1 MLINRIHVICSFFI
15 FVLDI
20 NECLTG
26 SHDCSNN
33 AECVNLDGTFQ
44 CKCNAGFTGDGHLCH
59 GNCLFIYIYIY
70 VYIPRHAYATTPQ
83 TNPQSI

>member
-1 MLINRIHVICSFFI
+1 MLYVHSLFLF
-15 FVLDI
+15 LDI
-20 NECLTG
+20 NECFTG

-33 AECVNLDGTFQ
+33 AECVNSYGTFH
-44 CKCNAGFTGDGHLCH
+44 CKCNAGFTGDGQLCH

-83 TNPQSI
+83 KTPQSI